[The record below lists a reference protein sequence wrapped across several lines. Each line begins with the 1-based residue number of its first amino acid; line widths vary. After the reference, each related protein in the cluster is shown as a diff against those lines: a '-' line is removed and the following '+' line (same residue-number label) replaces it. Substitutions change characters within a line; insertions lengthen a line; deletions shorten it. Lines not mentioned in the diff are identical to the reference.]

1 MNLKKL
7 FLKDE
12 KNINKKIET
21 KSTYDNTPLSEK
33 FKKTNNLLLLTFS
46 SFASVVILWT
56 ILFEIDIISNAEG
69 QIIPV
74 GEVKTIQ
81 HLEGGI
87 IEEILVKE
95 SEVIEKNQ
103 PLVILAAT
111 ASEVEVEE
119 LQVRIDSQKIKS
131 IRLESEIDNFE
142 IPIFP
147 VEFSE
152 MRKEIVNKSMELF
165 ISRKNKHLGELKE
178 VDAVIEQSQI
188 SVDILLRQIEMSSNL
203 LEEGI
208 ITEFAHLDRLKELNN
223 AKGTLEEL
231 IEKKENIKNTFI
243 EDARNELQLAQ
254 RELSQSFETMKALRD
269 NLERTI
275 ITAPVDGVVKN
286 LFIVTVGGVIKPGG
300 MILDIV
306 PTKDNLIVEARL
318 PNSDIGFVKP
328 GQSAVVKLSSA
339 DSVNFGQIDA
349 IVTQISPDTEEDQ
362 NDNKI
367 VFYKILL
374 ETEKSYFQSKDKIY
388 KLVPGVEVVASIH
401 IGQRTVAN
409 YLFAPFVG
417 SMGQSFQ
424 ER

>member
-1 MNLKKL
+1 M
-7 FLKDE
+7 
-12 KNINKKIET
+12 
-21 KSTYDNTPLSEK
+21 
-33 FKKTNNLLLLTFS
+33 
-46 SFASVVILWT
+46 
-56 ILFEIDIISNAEG
+56 
-69 QIIPV
+69 
-74 GEVKTIQ
+74 
-81 HLEGGI
+81 
-87 IEEILVKE
+87 
-95 SEVIEKNQ
+95 IEKNQ